1 MIYADLHSHTAF
13 SDGLLPISE
22 VLQLAKDKG
31 IKTIAITDHDITYH
45 FEDVE
50 RAAKEIGISVIK
62 GVEMSC
68 YDFDEYK
75 KVHILGLFLNE
86 NCPHVEMLC
95 SRTLKGRNDYHK
107 ELIEILNKQGY
118 EITFEDAQK
127 FSRFSGVVF
136 KMNLFQALK
145 EKYPE
150 EMTEARYKELF
161 ASETSVETDYKMN
174 YTPVKEGVAAIIKD
188 GGIPILAH
196 PCVYDNYDE
205 IDKYAGYGLMG
216 IEIDHSRM
224 KAIDYELTDQFAK
237 KYNFIR
243 SGGSDFHN
251 PETIKFG
258 INGLTEIQFNELLE
272 RVEAYK
278 LSALQ

>member
-1 MIYADLHSHTAF
+1 MIYADLHSHTAY

-22 VLQLAKDKG
+22 VLQLAKDNG
-31 IKTIAITDHDITYH
+31 IDTIAISEHDITYH
-45 FEDVE
+45 FEDVK
-50 RAAKEIGISVIK
+50 RAADTIGINVVK

-68 YDFDEYK
+68 YDFEQNK
-75 KVHILGLFLNE
+75 KVHVLGLFLNE
-86 NCPHVEMLC
+86 DSAKVEALC
-95 SRTLKGRNDYHK
+95 NKTLQGRNDYHK
-107 ELIEILNKQGY
+107 ELIQVLNNQGY

-127 FSRFSGVVF
+127 FSQYSGIVF

-161 ASETSVETDYKMN
+161 ASETSVETDRKMN
-174 YTPVKEGVAAIIKD
+174 YTPVKEGIQAIIHD

-205 IDKYAGYGLMG
+205 IDKYAEFGLMG

-224 KAIDYELTDQFAK
+224 KAIDYELTDQFATK
-237 KYNFIR
+237 HNFIR

-251 PETIKFG
+251 PATIKFG
-258 INGLTEIQFNELLE
+258 VNGLTEVQFRELLE
-272 RVEAYK
+272 RVEKYK
-278 LSALQ
+278 KTR